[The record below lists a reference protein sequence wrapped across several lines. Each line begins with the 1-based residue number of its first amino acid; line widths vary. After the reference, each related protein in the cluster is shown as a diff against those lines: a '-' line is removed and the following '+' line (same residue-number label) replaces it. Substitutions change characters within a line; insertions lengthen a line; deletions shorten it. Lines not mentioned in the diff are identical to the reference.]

1 MTLGEMLASFSR
13 QLVDLIQ
20 STNDIVR
27 KRQLRDQ
34 LDQLHTLVGQLV
46 DANVS
51 RATAEYAAATQGIQ
65 AGVAAIQ
72 DAQRDIAK
80 IAQTIDAIA
89 KTLNALEQLAK
100 KVAAA

>member
-1 MTLGEMLASFSR
+1 MTLGAMLSNLSR
-13 QLVDLIQ
+13 ELVNLIQ

-27 KRQLRDQ
+27 KRQLRDE
-34 LDQLHTLVGQLV
+34 LDRLHALVGQLV
-46 DANVS
+46 DANVT
-51 RATAEYAAATQGIQ
+51 RATAEYVAATQGVE

-72 DAQRDIAK
+72 DAERDIAK
-80 IAQTIDAIA
+80 VAQTIDVIA